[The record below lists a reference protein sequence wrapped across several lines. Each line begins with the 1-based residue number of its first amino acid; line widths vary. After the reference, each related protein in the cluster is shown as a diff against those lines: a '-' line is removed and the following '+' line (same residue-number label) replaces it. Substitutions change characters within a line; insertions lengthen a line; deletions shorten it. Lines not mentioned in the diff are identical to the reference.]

1 MVKRRAFS
9 SSDEYTIA
17 SSQRKNKILSPRT
30 PKTMLKHQQYFD
42 FSKITTT
49 TTKTTTKTPKRRSAS
64 WSGVAD
70 EPSTTSITFRRV
82 CRKYTI
88 SGEVAE
94 QLAKIGDE
102 IMRDYE
108 AMLNE
113 FNIVSL
119 YHFFNAAM
127 GMKRRRTVSPQQQH
141 QHQRAENS
149 RRRKISGYLGILLIH
164 FIKNL

>member
-17 SSQRKNKILSPRT
+17 SPQRKNKILSPRT
-30 PKTMLKHQQYFD
+30 PKTMHKHHQYFD
-42 FSKITTT
+42 FSKITKTT
-49 TTKTTTKTPKRRSAS
+49 TTTKTPKRRSAS

-113 FNIVSL
+113 FNIISL

-141 QHQRAENS
+141 QRAEN
-149 RRRKISGYLGILLIH
+149 RRKISGYLGILLIH